1 MENLALYDY
10 ELPEELIA
18 KEPLAQR
25 DRSRLL
31 VVDRAT
37 GQIAHHTFR
46 DLPDLLRSGD
56 CLVLNDSR
64 VIPARLIGHRTATG
78 GKWEG
83 LYLGSPEAGTWRL
96 IGQTRGTLKAGEQ
109 ISICPAHDPDSKREL
124 RLTLRAREA
133 DGIWL
138 ADVDAG
144 NVDAD
149 TFDAANN
156 VLDLLQQFGTVP
168 LPPYI
173 RRQLATSDDWQRYQT
188 TYARNPGSVAAPTA
202 GLHFTPEVLETCKQ
216 AGIPNT
222 SVTLHVGIGTFRP
235 IAVEKLGEHQMHSE
249 WCELSTQTVDQLEQT
264 RAQGGRIVAVGTTS
278 VRTLESAAQAKSLKV
293 WSGETNLFIRPPY
306 NFHAVDVLLTNFHP
320 PRSTLFVLACTF
332 AGTDLLKDAYA
343 TAIANN
349 YRFYSYGDA
358 MLIL

>member
-1 MENLALYDY
+1 MEHLALYDY

-18 KEPLAQR
+18 KEPLVQR

-37 GQIAHHTFR
+37 GRITHHTFR
-46 DLPDLLRSGD
+46 DLPELLRSGD
-56 CLVLNDSR
+56 CLVLNDSK
-64 VIPARLIGHRTATG
+64 VIPARLLGHRTATG

-83 LYLGSPEAGTWRL
+83 LYLGSAESGVWRL
-96 IGQTRGTLKAGEQ
+96 IGQTRGTLKIGEQ
-109 ISICPAHDPDSKREL
+109 ISICPAHEPDAKREL
-124 RLTLRAREA
+124 RLTLRARET

-138 ADVDAG
+138 ASVDSNENA
-144 NVDAD
+144 
-149 TFDAANN
+149 
-156 VLDLLQQFGTVP
+156 LELLQQFGTVP

-202 GLHFTPEVLETCKQ
+202 GLHFTPEVLAACEQ
-216 AGIPNT
+216 AGITKT

-235 IAVEKLGEHQMHSE
+235 IAAEKLAEHQMHSE
-249 WCELSTQTVDQLEQT
+249 WCELSSQTAEQLAQT
-264 RAQGGRIVAVGTTS
+264 RANGGRIVAVGTTS
-278 VRTLESAAQAKSLKV
+278 VRTLESAVQAKSRTD
-293 WSGETNLFIRPPY
+293 WSGETDLFIRPPY
-306 NFHAVDVLLTNFHP
+306 QFQAVDVLLTNFHL

-332 AGTDLLKDAYA
+332 AGIELLKDVYT
-343 TAIANN
+343 TAIVNK
-349 YRFYSYGDA
+349 YRFFSYGDA